1 MKHELDKM
9 MSLIKDYKT
18 GYGGVTDSFM
28 RKELELF
35 AKDYHTEQCNIAD
48 VVKQSELLKL
58 QVKKYRELALTIP
71 AVVGQSEQFN
81 CFLEDSEQGERC
93 DSRCKDCKE
102 YKGSSN

>member
-48 VVKQSELLKL
+48 VVVPKSTLCDLDGKTVR
-58 QVKKYRELALTIP
+58 VKFKVTNPIP
-71 AVVGQSEQFN
+71 KIII
-81 CFLEDSEQGERC
+81 D
-93 DSRCKDCKE
+93 DI
-102 YKGSSN
+102 

>member
-48 VVKQSELLKL
+48 VVETCGRCGNEL
-58 QVKKYRELALTIP
+58 YRGLYCIHL
-71 AVVGQSEQFN
+71 
-81 CFLEDSEQGERC
+81 
-93 DSRCKDCKE
+93 DC
-102 YKGSSN
+102 SQL